1 MEIPFAKATLAAE
14 TEPNSGAAG
23 VRSASTIFRA
33 VPMPAKR
40 RTYLLVPGFTLVEMI
55 VALAVI
61 GLALA
66 VVAPSLIL
74 PPRESGMT
82 QALTNARRASV
93 RRGETMTLLVGSD
106 GKWKLT
112 AGRYSNGETLL
123 AGKIEDSDIFAAEI
137 VISPIGICTV
147 QRGRFTH
154 AGDRF
159 DPLTCSLIDHDAV
172 KR

>member
-1 MEIPFAKATLAAE
+1 MEVA
-14 TEPNSGAAG
+14 
-23 VRSASTIFRA
+23 
-33 VPMPAKR
+33 PAKR
-40 RTYLLVPGFTLVEMI
+40 RTFLLLRGFTLVEMI

-74 PPRESGMT
+74 PPRESGIT
-82 QALTNARRASV
+82 QALTSARRASV
-93 RRGETMTLLVGSD
+93 RRGETMTLTVESD

-112 AGRYSNGETLL
+112 SGRSSTGETLL
-123 AGKIEDSDIFAAEI
+123 AGNIEDGDIFAAEI

-147 QRGRFTH
+147 QRGRLTH

-159 DPLTCSLIDHDAV
+159 DPLTCSLVDNDAV
-172 KR
+172 NR